1 MKLILITLV
10 AVVVGMMVA
19 CEGGSSSGLFGS
31 GEQIVTLDNYMQIRN
46 DMSYSQ
52 VVGIIGTGGVE
63 NSRNRIEGIPGVMD
77 PIVSIMYTWTNG
89 NGSGM
94 NAIFQLVR
102 TATHLKTVCLVLR
115 Q

>member
-10 AVVVGMMVA
+10 ALVVGLMVA
-19 CEGGSSSGLFGS
+19 CEGGSGSGLFGS
-31 GEQIVTLDNYMQIRN
+31 GEQVVTLDNYMQIQN

-52 VVGIIGTGGVE
+52 VVRIIGTAGVE

-77 PIVSIMYTWTNG
+77 PVVSIMYTWTNG

-94 NAIFQLVR
+94 NAIFQNDKLFQKSQF
-102 TATHLKTVCLVLR
+102 ALK
-115 Q
+115 